1 MKITIIGAG
10 PGGYETAIAAAKAGI
25 ETVLVESGHVGGT
38 CLNAGCIP
46 TKALCR
52 SARFAGELRDSAGLG
67 IAVSGFHVD
76 FSAVMARKNAIV
88 EQLRTGVGTMLSAAG
103 VTFVSGRAVLK
114 DAHTVD
120 VSGSLFN
127 SDYIIIATG
136 SSPAALAVAVVVDAF
151 VSGLHHVEG
160 YRGLDYRRE
169 IPADRQGPPRRAAY
183 RSAS

>member
-76 FSAVMARKNAIV
+76 FPAVMARKNAIV
-88 EQLRTGVGTMLSAAG
+88 EQLRTGVETMLSAAG
-103 VTFVSGRAVLK
+103 VTLVHGRAVLK
-114 DAHTVD
+114 DAHKVASNKSGVD
-120 VSGSLFN
+120 YTFHNFGRLNPDNYDKIDFIFITPQIKVN
-127 SDYIIIATG
+127 SSYIPKEADKNG
-136 SSPAALAVAVVVDAF
+136 QFLSDHNP
-151 VSGLHHVEG
+151 
-160 YRGLDYRRE
+160 E
-169 IPADRQGPPRRAAY
+169 IVHL
-183 RSAS
+183 SF